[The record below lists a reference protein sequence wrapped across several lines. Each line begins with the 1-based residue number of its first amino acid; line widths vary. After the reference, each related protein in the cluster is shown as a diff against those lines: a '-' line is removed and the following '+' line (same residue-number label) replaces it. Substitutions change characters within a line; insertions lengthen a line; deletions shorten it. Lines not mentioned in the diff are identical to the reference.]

1 MQGLEGERREARHE
15 ISGSL
20 PWGYRELAVSLNLK
34 AIAPFEAALSK
45 GLSVSESLDLLSPLT
60 PAGLELL
67 SALILLIPCPYL
79 CKQSPYPNILKLIGL
94 SVPHIPCQE
103 PDEHALLM

>member
-1 MQGLEGERREARHE
+1 MQGLQGERREARHE

-20 PWGYRELAVSLNLK
+20 PWGYHELAVSLNLK

-45 GLSVSESLDLLSPLT
+45 GLSESLDLLSPLT

-67 SALILLIPCPYL
+67 SALVLLIPCPYL
-79 CKQSPYPNILKLIGL
+79 CEQSLYPNILKLIGL

>member
-1 MQGLEGERREARHE
+1 MQGLQGERREARHE

-20 PWGYRELAVSLNLK
+20 PWGYHKLAVSLNLK

-45 GLSVSESLDLLSPLT
+45 GLSESLDLLSPLT

-67 SALILLIPCPYL
+67 SALVLLIPCPYL
-79 CKQSPYPNILKLIGL
+79 CKQSLYPNILKLIGL